1 MRPMQPQ
8 PTNRELRKAL
18 RAWRILLSQTSYVA
32 LLALRDKRTTWFDDN
47 EIELRRNIDKALRLA
62 VSP

>member
-47 EIELRRNIDKALRLA
+47 EIELRRNIDEALRLA

>member
-1 MRPMQPQ
+1 MQPQ

>member
-1 MRPMQPQ
+1 MQPQ

-47 EIELRRNIDKALRLA
+47 EIELRRNIDEALRLA